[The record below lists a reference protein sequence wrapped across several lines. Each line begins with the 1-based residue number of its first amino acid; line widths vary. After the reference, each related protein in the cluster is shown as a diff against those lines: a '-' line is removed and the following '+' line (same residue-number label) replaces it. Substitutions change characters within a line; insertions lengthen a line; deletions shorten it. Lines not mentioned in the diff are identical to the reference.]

1 MVIGMTSK
9 RRICFIF
16 IFLIFI
22 IFISVGYFFIN
33 RKVQEDRLFSDV
45 LQISHLNY
53 IEDYK
58 FPSSTV
64 TNQFLDVEKN
74 IEQYLKLFSRQA
86 SKVILYGD
94 DSKLESLLSAN
105 NYLEDGLE
113 FLDSISYI
121 KEKKSSFEQ
130 DMNSLLLY
138 FEKSYIRNYISNCKL
153 PSYYKKLFNQVTK
166 VAKFN
171 ENLFILKDDFLDSA
185 SYINHIYQRSL
196 EVLEFL
202 SSHSADWKIE
212 NNEIQFSTEELV
224 NQYIE
229 LVSEIK

>member
-33 RKVQEDRLFSDV
+33 RKVQEDKLFSDV

-94 DSKLESLLSAN
+94 DSKLESLLSTN
-105 NYLEDGLE
+105 NYLEDGPE

-153 PSYYKKLFNQVTK
+153 PSYYKKLFNQ
-166 VAKFN
+166 AMFSN
-171 ENLFILKDDFLDSA
+171 GIYDNLIILKDDFLDSA

-224 NQYIE
+224 NQYME